1 MREGVEIFAA
11 ESGGEA
17 VGRVTSGGFGPTVG
31 GPVAMGYVSTALAAE
46 GTLLYGEV
54 RGKRLPVKVAKLP
67 FVAQGFKR

>member
-1 MREGVEIFAA
+1 M
-11 ESGGEA
+11 
-17 VGRVTSGGFGPTVG
+17 TSGGFGPTVG